1 VTEERLV
8 IHGSPASQPSRA
20 VYWTCLMRGLP
31 FELRP
36 PGPPGSAGGSD
47 GDALAKRNPRRQ
59 MPTVVRGDFALY
71 EMPAILTWLSNTHG
85 WHDLYPREPDA
96 RALVDQ
102 YLHFHHSTT
111 RLATLKLMAP
121 HVTIAFGGIPATTKD
136 VILRE
141 TTGLAMAADDVYGH
155 GRAVVEMVAELVEA
169 SFFRKDR
176 DHLCSHGAPTLA
188 DIACYEELAQLRWA
202 GLFDFEG
209 FPKLRAWLHCMAELP
224 FHDTVHRYNLVLG
237 DIRSRPNTMERFLA
251 AAVAGVSA
259 LEELGIPVSVAAPA

>member
-1 VTEERLV
+1 VTPDRLV
-8 IHGSPASQPSRA
+8 IYGSPASQPSRA
-20 VYWTCLMRGLP
+20 VYWTCLLRGLP
-31 FELRP
+31 FELRT
-36 PGPPGSAGGSD
+36 PGRPGGDGGAD
-47 GDALAKRNPRRQ
+47 GDALARWNPRRQ

-71 EMPAILTWLSNTHG
+71 EMPAILGWLSNTHG
-85 WHDLYPREPDA
+85 WHDLYPSEPDA

-141 TTGLAMAADDVYGH
+141 TTGLAMAADDVYEH

-169 SFFRKDR
+169 SFFREDR
-176 DHLCSHGAPTLA
+176 DHLCSHEAATLA

-202 GLFDFEG
+202 ELFDFEA
-209 FPKLRAWLHCMAELP
+209 FPKLRAWLDRMAELP
-224 FHDTVHRYNLVLG
+224 FHDAVHRYNIVLG
-237 DIRSRPNTMERFLA
+237 DIRSRPNTMERFLGA
-251 AAVAGVSA
+251 AGAGVAA
-259 LEELGIPVSVAAPA
+259 LQDLGVPVAAPT